1 MSVTGKRCLVT
12 GSSDPKSIGYA
23 CAKALIEA
31 GASSVTISGRDKK
44 KNNEYSLQE
53 SATALGSCC
62 QGGIISDLS
71 KPETMKAVV
80 DAAAEQ
86 MGGLDILIIAG
97 CNGGSEY
104 LGMDTDNV
112 DSYRKMQDVAV
123 HSPMML
129 VKAAVPYFQ
138 KQDNTDTA
146 AVVMV
151 SSMASHTPWP
161 DTAPYN
167 LAKAAQNCL
176 VQTLA
181 FQYRTMGIR
190 VNAVL
195 PACIH
200 TGFLDRM
207 AVAKDKPVEE
217 YAALRARAHPLQ
229 RNGTPEEVAQA
240 VLWLASPQSSFTTG
254 ELLKIDGGLH
264 LSNWFN
270 QPKILKE
277 YVGGT
282 NLT

>member
-23 CAKALIEA
+23 CAKALLDA
-31 GASSVTISGRDKK
+31 GASSVTVSGR
-44 KNNEYSLQE
+44 KNVEE
-53 SATALGSCC
+53 AAKALNCHGV
-62 QGGIISDLS
+62 ISDLY
-71 KPETMKAVV
+71 KPDTMKAVV
-80 DAAAEQ
+80 DAAVEK
-86 MGGLDILIIAG
+86 MGGLDILVIAG

-104 LGMDTDNV
+104 LGMDIEDV
-112 DSYRKMQDVAV
+112 ESYRKMQDVAV
-123 HSPMML
+123 HSPMKL
-129 VKAAVPYFQ
+129 TRAAFPFL
-138 KQDNTDTA
+138 KQNDTGS
-146 AVVMV
+146 VVMV
-151 SSMASHTPWP
+151 SSMASDVPWP

-181 FQYRTMGIR
+181 FEYRLHNVR

-200 TGFLDRM
+200 TGYLDIM
-207 AVAKDKPVEE
+207 AEKKNKPIEE
-217 YAALRARAHPLQ
+217 YAKLRAEAHPLQ

-270 QPKILKE
+270 KPKILAE
-277 YVGGT
+277 YVGG
-282 NLT
+282 NLTG